1 MISVPGLGSKTPP
14 LPSGGPSLDNEFFF
28 HQIYNELAYTL
39 TFTPVPL
46 GIQTSQ
52 QQSKSSEEISS
63 EISRLLSTM
72 ESSDGLPIKL
82 LKSPLICDEL
92 FYHGYT
98 TRRGGVS
105 TCPTMRSL
113 NLVYSSRKKDTRVYV
128 EENRRR
134 LAKVAGFDCDDL
146 KVR

>member
-1 MISVPGLGSKTPP
+1 
-14 LPSGGPSLDNEFFF
+14 
-28 HQIYNELAYTL
+28 
-39 TFTPVPL
+39 
-46 GIQTSQ
+46 
-52 QQSKSSEEISS
+52 
-63 EISRLLSTM
+63 M

-98 TRRGGVS
+98 TRCGGVS

-113 NLVYSSRKKDTRVYV
+113 NLVNSPRKKDTRVYV

-146 KVR
+146 KVKIIFEMKYE